1 MSAVQEPPQA
11 SAGGFTIFR
20 REDAPYHR
28 PASPPGGLS
37 DVSRDGLESMME
49 AGIGDGAEARVLFSA
64 PGFSAMYVWFKS
76 GFPLFRHS
84 HGPDCLYQ
92 VIGGSLQ
99 LGDEVLRKGD
109 GFFVP
114 AGAPYAFQVGPEG
127 VEIIEFRHE
136 DIRDTVIQANNP
148 AFWEKAVETIRTRR
162 EGWREEA
169 RPA

>member
-1 MSAVQEPPQA
+1 MGAEAA
-11 SAGGFTIFR
+11 SGFTVFR
-20 REDAPYHR
+20 REDAPFHR
-28 PASPPGGLS
+28 PAGPPAGLS
-37 DVSRDGLESMME
+37 DVSREGLAQMLGE
-49 AGIGDGAEARVLFSA
+49 AGTGEGAEARVLFSA
-64 PGFSAMYVWFKS
+64 PGFSATYVWFKS

-99 LGDEVLRKGD
+99 LGEETLRKGD

-114 AGAPYAFQVGPEG
+114 GGAPYAFQVGPEG

-136 DIRDTVIQANNP
+136 NIRDTVIRADNP
-148 AFWEKAVETIRTRR
+148 AFWERAVETIRARR
-162 EGWREEA
+162 EVWREEH